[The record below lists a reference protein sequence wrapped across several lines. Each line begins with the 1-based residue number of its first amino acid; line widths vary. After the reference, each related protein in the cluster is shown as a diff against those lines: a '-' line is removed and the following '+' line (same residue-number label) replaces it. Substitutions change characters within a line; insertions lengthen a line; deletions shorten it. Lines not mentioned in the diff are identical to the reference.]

1 MTTSGYKHFL
11 LKTMVLY
18 RKWKTHDQ
26 NIFLKTSKM
35 PEKWENEFDTH
46 SQDFLFKLQL
56 TAKYCNNIS

>member
-1 MTTSGYKHFL
+1 MTTSDYKHVL

-26 NIFLKTSKM
+26 NISKM

-56 TAKYCNNIS
+56 TLK